1 MGQKGFNF
9 GVKHCVII
17 EPVLKA
23 FEGITNHRQRRQQQ
37 LQRPQLQ
44 QRQLLL
50 LGIYTVN
57 ELNPRVFLF
66 ILFSDINQIF
76 KSNSGEYDTEFS
88 QQSKHNLEAPINQI
102 FGSGRII
109 YSLVGVLMIT
119 KSNSMIFE
127 PISDELIELDLN
139 SNDYNPHGA
148 CAVYFKNQIVMIGGS
163 QNGARVAIVKDCE
176 FQILAFKLPYEVEY
190 HSCAVRYPLRPMS
203 HIQINLSIRFYIRE
217 P

>member
-1 MGQKGFNF
+1 MNLKRLFSPNSVQTLSLMVSLTFRWFLSWDCNLSLGQKGFNF

-88 QQSKHNLEAPINQI
+88 QQSKHNLEAPINQTIGSDCII
-102 FGSGRII
+102 FS
-109 YSLVGVLMIT
+109 
-119 KSNSMIFE
+119 
-127 PISDELIELDLN
+127 
-139 SNDYNPHGA
+139 
-148 CAVYFKNQIVMIGGS
+148 
-163 QNGARVAIVKDCE
+163 
-176 FQILAFKLPYEVEY
+176 
-190 HSCAVRYPLRPMS
+190 
-203 HIQINLSIRFYIRE
+203 
-217 P
+217 

>member
-1 MGQKGFNF
+1 
-9 GVKHCVII
+9 
-17 EPVLKA
+17 
-23 FEGITNHRQRRQQQ
+23 
-37 LQRPQLQ
+37 
-44 QRQLLL
+44 
-50 LGIYTVN
+50 
-57 ELNPRVFLF
+57 
-66 ILFSDINQIF
+66 
-76 KSNSGEYDTEFS
+76 
-88 QQSKHNLEAPINQI
+88 
-102 FGSGRII
+102 
-109 YSLVGVLMIT
+109 MIT

-203 HIQINLSIRFYIRE
+203 HIQINLSFRFYIRE